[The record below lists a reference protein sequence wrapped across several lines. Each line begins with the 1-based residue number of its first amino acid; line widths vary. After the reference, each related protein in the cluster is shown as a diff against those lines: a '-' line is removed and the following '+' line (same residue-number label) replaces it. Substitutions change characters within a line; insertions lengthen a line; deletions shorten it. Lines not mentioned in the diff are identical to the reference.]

1 MKLVVA
7 KCWDA
12 SPRGYF
18 LPPHSDEPVRPID
31 PSAWV
36 AHTEA
41 VLQEGGF
48 AGQTSGFIAPSF
60 GLMPSFGQSSSLDAS
75 PLSSVVSSHETC
87 TLYKLHHCVIL
98 MYCVVCTFI
107 IQRHSVVKS
116 VGCFQWHPF
125 VCGFVCVFV
134 CQYDNF

>member
-1 MKLVVA
+1 MLVMGLCNEFVDVLRQVKLVVA

-41 VLQEGGF
+41 IRQDGGF
-48 AGQTSGFIAPSF
+48 TGQPSGFVPPPF
-60 GLMPSFGQSSSLDAS
+60 GLMPSIGQTASLDSSPISSIVAS
-75 PLSSVVSSHETC
+75 QELC
-87 TLYKLHHCVIL
+87 MLIRCL
-98 MYCVVCTFI
+98 FI
-107 IQRHSVVKS
+107 SQLGSLLVT
-116 VGCFQWHPF
+116 
-125 VCGFVCVFV
+125 
-134 CQYDNF
+134 

>member
-1 MKLVVA
+1 VSLPLYRQVELVVA

-41 VLQEGGF
+41 VRQEGGF
-48 AGQTSGFIAPSF
+48 AGQTSSAFVPSSF
-60 GLMPSFGQSSSLDAS
+60 GLMPAFGQSSSVDTS
-75 PLSSVVSSHETC
+75 PLSSLVASQESSM
-87 TLYKLHHCVIL
+87 LIHCLQFNVK
-98 MYCVVCTFI
+98 I
-107 IQRHSVVKS
+107 IEYGVYLGS
-116 VGCFQWHPF
+116 
-125 VCGFVCVFV
+125 
-134 CQYDNF
+134 